1 MKLLI
6 KLLSFLILFHLA
18 STVKGQDLYFAGFS
32 FIGATTENENYPVAI
47 SIYKA
52 NNNLL
57 NQQLSESLKKLKR
70 NDLNLIKDS
79 GSIKSGNAVALAY
92 GLQKETLAEYQV
104 EGGYQTKFEIIGE
117 IYVFD
122 FSDSEHKLI
131 TNIPTQISIT
141 VPSPNK
147 LSAQEVRGYFENL
160 YLPGKNV
167 VPYKIIRIDDDSGV
181 AIPSVFDDWVN
192 RLETASI
199 ERAKSYN
206 KLQIRN
212 IDIDPVV
219 QSQLTNSKY
228 IKDIKSLKNETAR
241 NFESYLSKYQKV
253 PLLPYAIGQAIGSSK
268 NGMVARFN
276 DTNLDIKIP
285 PPDFAIDILIREFKK
300 TFVDNKVYD
309 GYIYGAFVTLK
320 IVRAGFNDVKE
331 EVKSEFKFS
340 NKFEIQVP
348 KSYKLKI
355 EDDWPSW
362 MGSQKKL
369 FQNVSEQISIK
380 DEQFLS
386 DKTNTPNIKEQLKS
400 FEDIISK
407 CK

>member
-6 KLLSFLILFHLA
+6 KLLSFLIFFHIA
-18 STVKGQDLYFAGFS
+18 SIAKGQDLYFAGFS

-47 SIYKA
+47 SIYKT
-52 NNNLL
+52 NNRLL
-57 NQQLSESLKKLKR
+57 NQQLTESLKKLKR
-70 NDLNLIKDS
+70 NDINLIKDS

-147 LSAQEVRGYFENL
+147 LSIQEIHNYFENL
-160 YLPGKNV
+160 YLPGKNK
-167 VPYKIIRIDDDSGV
+167 VPYKMIRIDNDSGE
-181 AIPSVFDDWVN
+181 AIPSVFDDWVS

-199 ERAKSYN
+199 EKAKSYN

-212 IDIDPVV
+212 VDLDPVV
-219 QSQLTNSKY
+219 QGQLSNSKY

-253 PLLPYAIGQAIGSSK
+253 PLLPYSVGQAIGSSK

-276 DTNLDIKIP
+276 DTNFDIKIP

-309 GYIYGAFVTLK
+309 GYVYGAFVTLK
-320 IVRAGFNDVKE
+320 IVRTGFNDVKE

-369 FQNVSEQISIK
+369 FQNVSEQISIR

-386 DKTNTPNIKEQLKS
+386 DKTNTANIKEQLKN
-400 FEDIISK
+400 FEDIINK

>member
-1 MKLLI
+1 MKPLI
-6 KLLSFLILFHLA
+6 KLLFFLILFHIA
-18 STVKGQDLYFAGFS
+18 SAVKGQDLYFAGFS
-32 FIGATTENENYPVAI
+32 FIGAATENENYPVAI

-52 NNNLL
+52 NSSLL
-57 NQQLSESLKKLKR
+57 NQQLSESLRKLKR
-70 NDLNLIKDS
+70 TDLNLIRDS

-104 EGGYQTKFEIIGE
+104 EGGYQTKFEIIGA

-147 LSAQEVRGYFENL
+147 LSGQEVRGYFENL
-160 YLPGKNV
+160 YLPGKNI

-228 IKDIKSLKNETAR
+228 IKDIRSLKNETAR

-253 PLLPYAIGQAIGSSK
+253 PLLPYAIGQAIGSST

-276 DTNLDIKIP
+276 DTNFDIKIP
-285 PPDFAIDILIREFKK
+285 PPDFAVDILIREFKK

-369 FQNVSEQISIK
+369 FQNISEQISIK

>member
-1 MKLLI
+1 MKTLLKILLLLI
-6 KLLSFLILFHLA
+6 LYSLTTIAKS
-18 STVKGQDLYFAGFS
+18 QDLYFAGFS
-32 FIGATTENENYPVAI
+32 FIGSITENENYPVAL
-47 SIYKA
+47 SIYKS
-52 NNNLL
+52 NNRSL
-57 NQQLSESLKKLKR
+57 NQQLNESLKKLKR
-70 NDLNLIKDS
+70 TDLNLIRDS
-79 GSIKSGNAVALAY
+79 GLIKSGNAIAIAY
-92 GLQKETLAEYQV
+92 GLQKENLAEYQV
-104 EGGYQTKFEIIGE
+104 EGGYQTKFEVTGE

-141 VPSPNK
+141 VPSPKK
-147 LSAQEVRGYFENL
+147 LSPQEIQNYFENL

-167 VPYKIIRIDDDSGV
+167 VPYKMIRIDDDSGD

-199 ERAKSYN
+199 EKAKSYN

-212 IDIDPVV
+212 VDLDPVV
-219 QSQLTNSKY
+219 QGQISNSRY
-228 IKDIKSLKNETAR
+228 IKNVKNLKIETAR

-253 PLLPYAIGQAIGSSK
+253 PVLPYAVGQAIGSSK
-268 NGMVARFN
+268 NGMIARFS
-276 DTNLDIKIP
+276 DTNFDIKIP

-300 TFVDNKVYD
+300 TYIDNNVYD

-320 IVRAGFNDVKE
+320 VVRAGFGDVKDE
-331 EVKSEFKFS
+331 IKSEFKFA

-369 FQNVSEQISIK
+369 FQNMSEQISIR

-386 DKTNTPNIKEQLKS
+386 DKTNTPNIKDQLKN
-400 FEDIISK
+400 FEDIINK